1 MDDVVQQASADRL
14 PAMPALVEAMR
25 RRRASGGPAE
35 RTFASL
41 IGMELRPRML
51 REAHTVFAAT
61 RAQRGDEA
69 RDALWSHPDLLP
81 GPEDL
86 ADPLGFVD
94 EAGQVPDTLAG
105 LDDQRNPESNDDARK
120 TETPVPHRPAVFA
133 AADNP
138 GIDEYLFETHRI
150 SADRD
155 HAKRLPDLHGGDTAP
170 PTVFELK
177 RFEGIF
183 EIPGDGRDGS
193 GRGIFHVV
201 TSSQQQRIA
210 QFQYFPD

>member
-1 MDDVVQQASADRL
+1 MRVDSERLNEAMGDIDISDPSALQQALSGGLLTPEDTPEQKAAIARLETLLACIEGWVDDVVQQASADRL

-69 RDALWSHPDLLP
+69 RDAVWSHPDLLP

-105 LDDQRNPESNDDARK
+105 LDDQRNPESNDDA
-120 TETPVPHRPAVFA
+120 
-133 AADNP
+133 
-138 GIDEYLFETHRI
+138 
-150 SADRD
+150 
-155 HAKRLPDLHGGDTAP
+155 
-170 PTVFELK
+170 
-177 RFEGIF
+177 
-183 EIPGDGRDGS
+183 
-193 GRGIFHVV
+193 
-201 TSSQQQRIA
+201 
-210 QFQYFPD
+210 